1 MDVSI
6 PYRYGTD
13 TLMDKE
19 IKEKLEQVSIP
30 YRYGTD
36 TSINH
41 YRSIGYQKFQFLI
54 GMVLIRVL
62 QQSKPPLTRRRC
74 VSIPYRYGTDT
85 REILNYSSIYLLYS
99 LIYPLL

>member
-54 GMVLIRVL
+54 GMVLILLGHQGFSVKVMVYPKFQFLIGMVL
-62 QQSKPPLTRRRC
+62 IQINKIIVHGGVC
-74 VSIPYRYGTDT
+74 F
-85 REILNYSSIYLLYS
+85 NS
-99 LIYPLL
+99 L